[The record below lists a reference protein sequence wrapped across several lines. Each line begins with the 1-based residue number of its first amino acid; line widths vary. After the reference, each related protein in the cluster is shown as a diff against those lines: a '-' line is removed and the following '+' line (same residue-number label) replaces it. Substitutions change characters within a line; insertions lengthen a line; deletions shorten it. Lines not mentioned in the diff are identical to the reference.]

1 MMVVLNSVQGW
12 NKGFYSNEK
21 VNELDKLGLYKYK
34 KSKMDIIVEIDKVV
48 KGTYIIVKYGLFLN
62 NIKMKL

>member
-1 MMVVLNSVQGW
+1 MMVLLNSVQGW
-12 NKGFYSNEK
+12 NKWFYSNEK

-34 KSKMDIIVEIDKVV
+34 ESKMDIIVEIDKVV
-48 KGTYIIVKYGLFLN
+48 KGTYIIAQYGLFLN

>member
-34 KSKMDIIVEIDKVV
+34 
-48 KGTYIIVKYGLFLN
+48 
-62 NIKMKL
+62 